1 MEQPQQPQQKQMHI
15 KAQDQDL
22 KGSYSNLMQITHTQD
37 EFVLDYFLV
46 LPPQGT
52 LASRVILSPGHLKRM
67 INALKENMDKYEA
80 KFGPIKVIDAPE
92 SPIGFG
98 GQ

>member
-1 MEQPQQPQQKQMHI
+1 MEQPQQPQQKQIQI
-15 KAQDQDL
+15 KAKDEDL

-67 INALKENMDKYEA
+67 MNALKDNVEKYEA
-80 KFGPIKVIDAPE
+80 KFGPIKEVDAPE
-92 SPIGFG
+92 APIGFN
-98 GQ
+98 

>member
-1 MEQPQQPQQKQMHI
+1 MEQPQQKQVQI
-15 KAQDQDL
+15 KAKDEDL
-22 KGSYSNLMQITHTQD
+22 KGVYSNLMQITHTQD

-67 INALKENMDKYEA
+67 MKALQDNVEKYEA
-80 KFGPIKVIDAPE
+80 KFGPIKEANIPE
-92 SPIGFG
+92 APIGFG
-98 GQ
+98 S

>member
-1 MEQPQQPQQKQMHI
+1 MEQPQSQPQQKQVQI
-15 KAQDQDL
+15 KALDQDL

-52 LASRVILSPGHLKRM
+52 LASRVIMSPGHLKRM
-67 INALKENMDKYEA
+67 VNALKDNIEKYEA
-80 KFGPIKVIDAPE
+80 KFGPIKVIEAPE
-92 SPIGFG
+92 APIGFNK
-98 GQ
+98 